1 MVDSGI
7 KLFEIKGLFNQFN
20 IALPLDNNVNIFLG
34 ENGMGK
40 TTILNC
46 LYFVL
51 YGNYEKLNN
60 ILFDEISITFSDD
73 ETYTINHNDIT
84 SYVEEYIYDSNSIR
98 RRRVNPEAF
107 FSSKEI
113 EIIMNLYRLNPDSDE
128 LRKYYYRI
136 SDLSNMPQR
145 LAKIELERFIIR
157 YARRSNS
164 GDSDY
169 DKVIEFKEIIRT
181 KINGNLLYFP
191 TYRRIEEDLSSLGF
205 DPEGMKVKDRLIQF
219 GMSDVEKNIDKLLLE
234 IKSVSITGFTKM
246 TGVLLKQY
254 LGGQLSKLEDYL
266 VDQDKLSIALA
277 RIGDEI
283 DSIDK
288 DQIIE
293 LVQNNEIYMSHNIYL
308 LNLIKNLID
317 SYEKQNLY
325 DDRIKKFAAVCNN
338 YLNGKKYIYDESNVE
353 IGIYKDNSKRQ
364 IGIQN
369 LSSGEKQIISVFS
382 KLYIEDVQNCIILFD
397 EPELSL
403 SLNWQSMFLP
413 DIMRSDKCATLIA
426 VTHSP
431 FIFDNEFD
439 TFARDMRSCLS
450 AVHEEN

>member
-1 MVDSGI
+1 
-7 KLFEIKGLFNQFN
+7 
-20 IALPLDNNVNIFLG
+20 
-34 ENGMGK
+34 
-40 TTILNC
+40 
-46 LYFVL
+46 
-51 YGNYEKLNN
+51 
-60 ILFDEISITFSDD
+60 
-73 ETYTINHNDIT
+73 
-84 SYVEEYIYDSNSIR
+84 
-98 RRRVNPEAF
+98 
-107 FSSKEI
+107 
-113 EIIMNLYRLNPDSDE
+113 
-128 LRKYYYRI
+128 
-136 SDLSNMPQR
+136 MPQR

-157 YARRSNS
+157 YARRSDS
-164 GDSDY
+164 GVSDY
-169 DKVIEFKEIIRT
+169 DKVIEFKEIIQT

-293 LVQNNEIYMSHNIYL
+293 LVKNNEIYMSHNIYL

-353 IGIYKDNSKRQ
+353 IGIYKDNSKKQ
-364 IGIQN
+364 ISIQN

-413 DIMRSDKCATLIA
+413 DIMRIG
-426 VTHSP
+426 
-431 FIFDNEFD
+431 
-439 TFARDMRSCLS
+439 
-450 AVHEEN
+450 